1 MDWIENILDEIIN
14 IMKNLSGVKVLLS
27 LEIFNDILIVG
38 SKIFLFM

>member
-14 IMKNLSGVKVLLS
+14 IKKNLSGVKVLLS
-27 LEIFNDILIVG
+27 FEIFNDILIVG